1 MFCVKW
7 KRATVGNEKVGENQ
21 IYEELTDR
29 RAAADAAEDK
39 VLVPHLEMDF
49 AGFAF
54 FLFWTF
60 GFNLTDEI
68 SQIHQTHAF

>member
-39 VLVPHLEMDF
+39 VLVSHLEMDF
-49 AGFAF
+49 LAFSFYSSPSAQGRNF
-54 FLFWTF
+54 FLLRVVVKSDF
-60 GFNLTDEI
+60 
-68 SQIHQTHAF
+68 